1 VTVSDIIIWTFV
13 EFFLSLPQNYMPMQP
28 KIKKC
33 LYLINLLERKGAMTL
48 KEINECYQYSSIY
61 EGDNILP
68 RTFLRYK
75 DFIEVNFPC
84 YIEYNA
90 RTGKY
95 ELHRHKALYGED
107 DSLFDYLLSAYHIE
121 GMTELALKHREK
133 IVLTDAP
140 TGVENVQIIL
150 EAIDKKRG
158 IECDYYSFNK
168 KSIKQQKL
176 IPYFLRTWENRW
188 YLVAEP
194 DNHHHGQSVFAL
206 ERMDNIRLTE
216 EKMLPSKNITAEE
229 YFEGCF
235 GVNHSDDQKPERI
248 LIKVYSTQVEYIK
261 ALPLHES
268 QKEIE
273 ATDEWSIF
281 EYRLVPCY
289 NFYQQLLW
297 HREKLEVL
305 EPQNVRDEIKNSIKK
320 MLEHYT

>member
-1 VTVSDIIIWTFV
+1 MRMSK
-13 EFFLSLPQNYMPMQP
+13 L
-28 KIKKC
+28 KKC
-33 LYLINLLERKGAMTL
+33 MYLINLLERKGALTL
-48 KEINECYQYSSIY
+48 KEINDCYEYSSLY
-61 EGDNILP
+61 EGDEILP
-68 RTFLRYK
+68 RTFARYK
-75 DFIEVNFPC
+75 DFISETFPC
-84 YIEYNA
+84 YIDFNQ

-107 DSLFDYLLSAYHIE
+107 DSLYDYLLSAYHIE
-121 GMTELALKHREK
+121 GMTELALKHRDK
-133 IVLTDAP
+133 IILTEAP

-158 IECDYYSFNK
+158 IECDYYSYNK
-168 KSIKQQKL
+168 KSVKQQKL

-216 EKMLPSKNITAEE
+216 DKMLPSKKITADE
-229 YFEGCF
+229 YFDGSF

-261 ALPLHES
+261 ALPIHES

-281 EYRLVPCY
+281 EYRIIPCF
-289 NFYQQLLW
+289 NFYQQMLW
-297 HREKLEVL
+297 QRERIEIL
-305 EPQNVRDEIKNSIKK
+305 EPQRVRDEMKK
-320 MLEHYT
+320 IIEDIQKFYK

>member
-1 VTVSDIIIWTFV
+1 MSK
-13 EFFLSLPQNYMPMQP
+13 L
-28 KIKKC
+28 KKC
-33 LYLINLLERKGAMTL
+33 LYLINLLERKGALTL
-48 KEINECYQYSSIY
+48 KEINDYYQYSSIC
-61 EGDNILP
+61 EGDEILP

-75 DFIEVNFPC
+75 DYIEATFPC

-95 ELHRHKALYGED
+95 ELCRHRALYGED
-107 DSLFDYLLSAYHIE
+107 DSLYDYLLSAYHIE

-133 IVLTDAP
+133 ILLSDAP
-140 TGVENVQIIL
+140 TGVEYVQTIL

-158 IECDYYSFNK
+158 IECDYYSYNK
-168 KSIKQQKL
+168 KSVKHQTL

-194 DNHHHGQSVFAL
+194 DNHHHGQAVFAL

-216 EKMLPSKNITAEE
+216 EKMLPSKKITPEE
-229 YFEGCF
+229 YFDGCF

-261 ALPLHES
+261 KLPIHES

-281 EYRLVPCY
+281 EYRIIPCF
-289 NFYQQLLW
+289 NLYQQLLW
-297 HREKLEVL
+297 HRERIEIL
-305 EPQNVRDEIKNSIKK
+305 EPKSIRDEMKRIIEE
-320 MLEHYT
+320 MLNHYC

>member
-1 VTVSDIIIWTFV
+1 M
-13 EFFLSLPQNYMPMQP
+13 LP
-28 KIKKC
+28 KIRKC

-48 KEINECYQYSSIY
+48 KEINDSYQYSSLY
-61 EGDNILP
+61 EGDDILP

-84 YIEYNA
+84 YIEYNN

-95 ELHRHKALYGED
+95 ELHRHKNLYGED

-121 GMTELALKHREK
+121 GMSELALKHRDK
-133 IVLTDAP
+133 IILTEAP

-168 KSIKQQKL
+168 KSVKQQKL

-216 EKMLPSKNITAEE
+216 EKMIPSKNITADE
-229 YFEGCF
+229 YFDGSF

-248 LIKVYSTQVEYIK
+248 LIKVYNTQVEYVK
-261 ALPLHES
+261 ALPIHES

-281 EYRLVPCY
+281 EYRIIPCF

-297 HREKLEVL
+297 HREKIEIL
-305 EPQNVRDEIKNSIKK
+305 EPQSVRDEMKK
-320 MLEHYT
+320 IVEDIQKLYK

>member
-1 VTVSDIIIWTFV
+1 M
-13 EFFLSLPQNYMPMQP
+13 LP
-28 KIKKC
+28 KIRKC

-61 EGDNILP
+61 EGDNIIP

-133 IVLTDAP
+133 IMLSDAP

-150 EAIDKKRG
+150 EAIDQKKG
-158 IECDYYSFNK
+158 IECDYCSFNK
-168 KSIKQQKL
+168 KSVKKQLL
-176 IPYFLRTWENRW
+176 IPYFLRAWEQRW

-194 DNHHHGQSVFAL
+194 DNHHHGISIFAL
-206 ERMDNIRLTE
+206 ERMGNITLTE
-216 EKMLPSKNITAEE
+216 QKMTPTHNISIDE
-229 YFEGCF
+229 YFDGSF
-235 GVNHSDDQKPERI
+235 GANHSDEQKPERI
-248 LIKVYSTQVEYIK
+248 LIKVYNTQVEYVK
-261 ALPLHES
+261 ALPMHES

-305 EPQNVRDEIKNSIKK
+305 EPQYVRDEIKMVIQK
-320 MLEHYT
+320 MLEHY

>member
-1 VTVSDIIIWTFV
+1 
-13 EFFLSLPQNYMPMQP
+13 MPMQP

-206 ERMDNIRLTE
+206 ERMDNIRLTG
-216 EKMLPSKNITAEE
+216 EKMLPSKNITPEE
-229 YFEGCF
+229 YFDGSF

-273 ATDEWSIF
+273 ATDEWSVF